1 MTMMA
6 ACLFAAGPVANFEEN
21 QVYHGFRLKEK
32 RFVPEVNAECL
43 YFIHEQSGA
52 ELLKIAAEDPNKLF
66 NVAFKTLPDN
76 STGVPHI
83 MEHAV
88 LMGSKNFPV
97 KSPFYVL
104 LRGSLNTFL
113 NAMTGADRTTYPVA
127 SMNHKDYFNLMH
139 VYLDAVFFPRIYD
152 DPRIFLQEG
161 WHYELEDMDSD
172 IVYKGVVFNEMKGAY
187 SSPFR
192 EINLRTNEALFPD
205 NAYGVCSGGYPTVIP
220 DLTYEDFLDFHR
232 KFYHPSNSYI
242 TLYGDAD
249 LDAELAFINREYLS
263 HFEKSDA
270 VIYLPMQAPFTE
282 MKELQKPYAVA
293 EGSDTTGNTYLNLSF
308 VAGKGVDR
316 DRVMAMQV
324 LAAALVNHETAPVKR
339 ALQEAGIGSNVQ
351 AWISRRK
358 QNVFTIQLHNAD
370 TGDMERFRDVVFN
383 TMQEV
388 VANGFDREMLEG
400 IINRTEFSLRE
411 GNTANKGLMYM
422 SANYFDW
429 LFDGDPFAGLE
440 FEQSLDYVR
449 QAMEKPLLEGLIEE
463 YLLDNPHSVL
473 LALYPEPGLESVR
486 IARERERL
494 ATYQASLSQEELQA
508 LVQQTKD
515 LRAFQ
520 LQEDTPEALA
530 TVPML
535 SLDDISPEINWYELR
550 EINLHGV
557 PVMHYEDFTN
567 DIVYANMYFD
577 MRVLPEELLPYARLL
592 SSIMRQLGT
601 TERSY
606 GDFDNTI
613 NIHTG
618 GISTYLTSY
627 LGGQSDENLLPY
639 FVASGRAAVDKAG
652 QLTSLITEMLTSF
665 KLEDQERL
673 KTLVRRHQA
682 GVESQVINDGMGYAV
697 RRMNSYYSRKG
708 KFDELTNGLTYYQFV
723 THINSK
729 LDEEANDL
737 VMKLQEVARLL
748 FNSNNMMVQ
757 VSCSES
763 NYLQFAAALQPM
775 AEALPASQPSMQ
787 QWELALNPSNEGL
800 QSASMVQYVVQGYNF
815 RNLGYEYDG
824 RMRVLNQVLSREY
837 LQTRI
842 RIMGGAYG
850 GFMALNPTG
859 ELLMISYRDPNLKET
874 LANYQGS
881 VSFLEAFDADETA
894 MTRYIIGTIAG
905 LDRPLT
911 ASARGQVAL
920 QRHLEG
926 VTPQALRAEREAIL
940 ATTAEDIRQMR
951 QMIADVLE
959 KNTFC
964 VYGNEDKIREN
975 SELFRDMFSVTE

>member
-1 MTMMA
+1 MA
-6 ACLFAAGPVANFEEN
+6 AWVVASVPVATFEEN
-21 QVYHGFRLKEK
+21 QVYHGFRLAEK

-52 ELLKIAAEDPNKLF
+52 RLLKIAADDPNKLF
-66 NVAFKTLPDN
+66 NVAFKTLPEN

-88 LMGSKNFPV
+88 LMGSQSFPV

-139 VYLDAVFFPRIYD
+139 VYLDGVFFPRIYD

-192 EINLRTNEALFPD
+192 VLNLRTNEALFPD
-205 NAYGVCSGGYPTVIP
+205 NAYGVCSGGYPDVIP
-220 DLTYEDFLDFHR
+220 DLSYEEFLDFHR
-232 KFYHPSNSYI
+232 TFYHPSNSYI

-249 LDAELAFINREYLS
+249 LDAELEFINRKYLS
-263 HFEKSDA
+263 HFERSDA
-270 VIYLPMQAPFTE
+270 VIHLPLQAPFTE
-282 MKELQKPYAVA
+282 MKVLEKPYAVA
-293 EGSDTTGNTYLNLSF
+293 EDSDTNNNTYINLSF

-316 DRVMAMQV
+316 DLVAAMQV
-324 LAAALVNHETAPVKR
+324 LATALVNHETAPVKR
-339 ALQEAGIGSNVQ
+339 ALQEAGIGSNVS
-351 AWISRRK
+351 AGLSRRK
-358 QNVFTIQLHNAD
+358 QNVFTIQVHNAN
-370 TGDMERFRDVVFN
+370 TSDMEQYREVVLN
-383 TMQEV
+383 TMREV
-388 VANGFDREMLEG
+388 VKNGFDREMLEG
-400 IINRTEFSLRE
+400 IINRMEFSLRE
-411 GNTANKGLMYM
+411 GDTSNKGLMYIM
-422 SANYFDW
+422 ANYFDW
-429 LFDGDPFAGLE
+429 FFAGDPFAGLE
-440 FEQSLDYVR
+440 FEQSLAYVR
-449 QAMEKPLLEGLIEE
+449 QALEKPLLEGLIEE
-463 YLLDNPHSVL
+463 HLLDNPHSVL
-473 LALYPEPGLESVR
+473 LALYPEPGLETTR

-494 ATYQASLSQEELQA
+494 AAYQASLSEEELQA

-520 LQEDTPEALA
+520 LEEDTPEALA

-535 SLDDISPEINWYELR
+535 SLEDISPEINWYELH
-550 EINLHGV
+550 ETNLNGV

-577 MRVLPEELLPYARLL
+577 LRVLPEELLPYARLL
-592 SSIMRQLGT
+592 SAIMRQLGT
-601 TERSY
+601 TEQSY
-606 GDFDNTI
+606 GDFDNAI

-618 GISTYLTSY
+618 GISTYLVSY
-627 LGGQSDENLLPY
+627 QGGQSDDNLLPY

-652 QLTSLITEMLTSF
+652 HLTGLITEMLISF
-665 KLEDQERL
+665 NLKDQGRL

-708 KFDELTNGLTYYQFV
+708 KFDEVTNGLTYYRFI
-723 THINSK
+723 THLNRNIN
-729 LDEEANDL
+729 EEINDL
-737 VMKLQEVARLL
+737 VVKLQDVAGLL
-748 FNSNNMMVQ
+748 FSKENMMVLL
-757 VSCSES
+757 SGSEN
-763 NYLQFAAALQPM
+763 NYRQFAGAFQPM
-775 AEALPASQPSMQ
+775 AQALPASRPGLQ

-800 QSASMVQYVVQGYNF
+800 QSASMVQYVVQGYSF

-824 RMRVLNQVLSREY
+824 RMRVLNQILSREY

-850 GFMALNPTG
+850 GFMSLNPTG
-859 ELLMISYRDPNLKET
+859 ELLMISYRDPNLQET
-874 LANYQGS
+874 LDNYQGS
-881 VSFLEAFDADETA
+881 VSFLEEFDADETT

-911 ASARGQVAL
+911 ASERGMVAL
-920 QRHLEG
+920 RRHMEG
-926 VTPQALRAEREAIL
+926 ITPEALQAEREAIL
-940 ATTAEDIRQMR
+940 STTAEDIRQMR
-951 QMIADVLE
+951 QLIADVLAR
-959 KNTFC
+959 NTFC

-975 SELFRDMFSVTE
+975 SELFRDMFSITE